1 MFWAQCGGVY
11 SLLRVFC
18 LGFSGQSMKDPDT
31 LAKTANKKSMSVN
44 RERFYSLHRLWGE
57 HHAKSSKVIV
67 KILFVEQSSA
77 TNCMFRCSIKDSC
90 MLKSRW
96 LPAHD
101 CYHSDGC
108 DDNINE
114 EGINNAICQIPY
126 KSREV
131 CASCGSARIQQ
142 LAHDLNLQACRQN
155 AEELM

>member
-1 MFWAQCGGVY
+1 MFWAQCRGVY

-31 LAKTANKKSMSVN
+31 LAEAANKKSMSVN
-44 RERFYSLHRLWGE
+44 HEHFYSLHRLWGE
-57 HHAKSSKVIV
+57 HRAKSSKAIV
-67 KILFVEQSSA
+67 KFVEQSSA
-77 TNCMFRCSIKDSC
+77 TNCMFMCSIKDSC

-96 LPAHD
+96 IPDHD

-114 EGINNAICQIPY
+114 EGINNATCQIPY

-131 CASCGSARIQQ
+131 CASGGNARIQQ
-142 LAHDLNLQACRQN
+142 LAHDLNLPACRQN
-155 AEELM
+155 IKKLM